1 MRNSWPVVLLFSAA
15 IACPTRSDAQDANQ
29 AGAPKAIAVEVAVG
43 TAVAD
48 RQLTGTA
55 DAFPTSAGTL
65 YCYMKIANATDAQ
78 IEHVW
83 YRGNLEMRRM
93 KLNVGGSPWRTWS
106 SKKIGPE
113 AKGDWRCD
121 VVQDG
126 KVLGSV
132 KFSVE

>member
-1 MRNSWPVVLLFSAA
+1 MRNAWPVVLLFSAA
-15 IACPTRSDAQDANQ
+15 TVRPTLATAQEASQ
-29 AGAPKAIAVEVAVG
+29 TGAPKAISVELAVG

-65 YCYMKIANATDAQ
+65 YCYMKIANATGAQ
-78 IEHVW
+78 IAHVW
-83 YRGNLEMRRM
+83 YRGNVEMDRM

-106 SKKIGPE
+106 SKKIGPD

-126 KVLGSV
+126 KVLRSV